1 MTNQCRCEW
10 HLPPSLAPSP
20 LQPLDSCTA
29 SPSYSPSCEPPL
41 LYVQFHDQDM
51 LNVPG
56 TLLVIAWRFKKLK
69 KWTVGHV
76 RALKEHMGN
85 VKRWLVEK
93 ESNREGQ
100 VENTT
105 TVNESSSSAL
115 EGTMNEMRDEL
126 MEMQGHIGELGHKV
140 VKFVTSPGICLP
152 CLCVFQPKL
161 ILPPLRQTHHSRFMH
176 RRAPPSRSTHIL
188 FCPITRS
195 PQSLASRPMATS
207 ADATWLACCS
217 FLPPPSALNSHAYAS
232 HTQWETTRP
241 CQAL

>member
-1 MTNQCRCEW
+1 MSG

-20 LQPLDSCTA
+20 LRPPDSCTA
-29 SPSYSPSCEPPL
+29 SPSYSPSREPPP
-41 LYVQFHDQDM
+41 LYVRFHDQGTLD
-51 LNVPG
+51 VPG
-56 TLLVIAWRFKKLK
+56 TLLVIARRFEKLK

-76 RALKEHMGN
+76 RALKEHMGD

-93 ESNREGQ
+93 ESDREGQ

-126 MEMQGHIGELGHKV
+126 MEMQGRIGELGHKV

-152 CLCVFQPKL
+152 CLRVFRPKL
-161 ILPPLRQTHHSRFMH
+161 ILPPLRQTHRSRFMH

-188 FCPITRS
+188 FRPITRS

-207 ADATWLACCS
+207 ADATRLACRS
-217 FLPPPSALNSHAYAS
+217 FLPLPSALNSHAHAS
-232 HTQWETTRP
+232 RTRWETTRP
-241 CQAL
+241 RQAP